1 MDPTGP
7 SQPTLNQSY
16 NTAGNPVDQTP
27 QETSSAAKNAQSNSA
42 SIVDQREK
50 GDLPVP
56 STHGQEA
63 TPSSLGY
70 GARDAS
76 GDAGE
81 TVRPFP
87 NITAPLELT
96 RSLLRVFI
104 PETDIQNADG
114 RGSLQ
119 HRG

>member
-7 SQPTLNQSY
+7 SQPTLDQSY
-16 NTAGNPVDQTP
+16 NTAGNPADQTP
-27 QETSSAAKNAQSNSA
+27 QEASSAARNAQSNSG
-42 SIVDQREK
+42 SIIDQREK
-50 GDLPVP
+50 GDIPVP

-81 TVRPFP
+81 SVSHRDIKAESHKCTHPSPSETTMRP
-87 NITAPLELT
+87 T
-96 RSLLRVFI
+96 LRI
-104 PETDIQNADG
+104 
-114 RGSLQ
+114 
-119 HRG
+119 